1 MLLPQEQRFSVKFA
15 ARPPRCHSISASGT
29 CGGCLVGAGAMLQVG
44 DLINQNLLPCFSR
57 QCFKLICFCPSSFQL
72 KWMLVLVVVHVVLVL
87 APLEEEGGG
96 SQAGFG
102 SGLLTEC

>member
-1 MLLPQEQRFSVKFA
+1 
-15 ARPPRCHSISASGT
+15 
-29 CGGCLVGAGAMLQVG
+29 
-44 DLINQNLLPCFSR
+44 
-57 QCFKLICFCPSSFQL
+57 
-72 KWMLVLVVVHVVLVL
+72 MLVLVVVHVVLVP